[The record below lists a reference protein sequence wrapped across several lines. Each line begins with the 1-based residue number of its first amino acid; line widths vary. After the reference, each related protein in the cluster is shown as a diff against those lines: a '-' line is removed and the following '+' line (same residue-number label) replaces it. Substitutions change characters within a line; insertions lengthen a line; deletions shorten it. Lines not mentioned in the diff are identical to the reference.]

1 MAPTS
6 SVYLAGSSQDLDRVE
21 LWRQALVDA
30 GHRVTSTW
38 IDTVKSVGSGNP
50 RDASVGQR
58 MEWSY
63 ADFAEVEAADVLWL
77 LVPPPKLCSVHGS
90 SIELGYAKRA
100 GKRLVASGDTRC
112 SIFCSIAH
120 EYATDEEAFSLI
132 RGGLVP

>member
-1 MAPTS
+1 MK
-6 SVYLAGSSQDLDRVE
+6 VYIAGSTNDIERVDY
-21 LWRQALVDA
+21 WSRRLVEA
-30 GHRVTSTW
+30 GHAVVSTW
-38 IDTVKSVGSGNP
+38 TDTVKKVGAGNP

-63 ADFAEVEAADVLWL
+63 ADFAEVELADVLWL
-77 LVPPPKLCSVHGS
+77 LVPPPKLVAVHGS

-120 EYATDEEAFSLI
+120 EYERDEDAFALI
-132 RGGLVP
+132 VGGLVP